1 MRGTVK
7 KAKKAREQ
15 REKSAKQNWLVGH
28 ELAEKATVELDVI
41 VSMDQPTTVRGCG
54 SDKGN

>member
-7 KAKKAREQ
+7 KAKKVREQ
-15 REKSAKQNWLVGH
+15 RGKSAKQNWLVGH